1 MSELVEAVKL
11 SRHNLFNTH
20 IIPVNF
26 EYFAPKTLNEAL
38 ELLDKYGKEAKILAG
53 GTDLLVK
60 MKMRL
65 VEPKYIINIKG
76 IRELN
81 FIKDE
86 GNQVRIGA
94 LTRWRQLEKSELIK
108 NFFPSLYDAVKVMG
122 GTQIRNMATVGGN
135 LCNASPAAD
144 SAPPLMVLNAK
155 LVLAS
160 KKGEREIPITQFFKG
175 PRKTELRKDELLKE
189 IVIPYEERSG
199 QYYIKLGRRN
209 AFTLSVVSVA
219 ALVKVDDNRFSDVR
233 IALNSVAPTPVRS
246 RSVEEALKN
255 KEVTYEAI
263 KEASKEVLKDISPIS
278 DVRASAEYRREM
290 SVALTKDTLI
300 GALKQLGI
308 EVGGE

>member
-1 MSELVEAVKL
+1 MYYRIPEINYIYAMSLD
-11 SRHNLFNTH
+11 
-20 IIPVNF
+20 
-26 EYFAPKTLNEAL
+26 EAL
-38 ELLDKYGKEAKILAG
+38 ELVERLDDYRLLAG
-53 GTDLLVK
+53 GTDLIID
-60 MKMRL
+60 MKIGRAK
-65 VEPKYIINIKG
+65 PKNVVDISRISDLK
-76 IRELN
+76 

-86 GNQVRIGA
+86 GDYVRIGS
-94 LTRWRQLEKSELIK
+94 LVTLQELVESPIIRGK
-108 NFFPSLYDAVKVMG
+108 TPVLSMAANEMASW
-122 GTQIRNMATVGGN
+122 QIRNMATVGGN

-144 SAPPLMVLNAK
+144 AAPPLMVLNAK

-189 IVIPYEERSG
+189 IIIPYEKGSG

-219 ALVKVDDNRFSDVR
+219 ALVKVGNNRFSDVR

-263 KEASKEVLKDISPIS
+263 EEASKEVLKDISPIS

>member
-1 MSELVEAVKL
+1 MYYRIPEINYIYAMSLD
-11 SRHNLFNTH
+11 
-20 IIPVNF
+20 
-26 EYFAPKTLNEAL
+26 EAL
-38 ELLDKYGKEAKILAG
+38 ELVEKLDDYRLLAG
-53 GTDLLVK
+53 GTDLIID
-60 MKMRL
+60 MKIGRAK
-65 VEPKYIINIKG
+65 PKNVVDISRISDLK
-76 IRELN
+76 

-86 GNQVRIGA
+86 GNYVRIGS
-94 LTRWRQLEKSELIK
+94 LVTLQELVESPIIRGK
-108 NFFPSLYDAVKVMG
+108 APVLSMAANEMASW
-122 GTQIRNMATVGGN
+122 QIRNMATVGGN

-189 IVIPYEERSG
+189 IVIPYEEGSG

-246 RSVEEALKN
+246 RSVEGALKN

-263 KEASKEVLKDISPIS
+263 KKASKEVLKDISPIS

-290 SVALTKDTLI
+290 SVALTKDALI

-308 EVGGE
+308 EVRGE